1 VGGALPVV
9 VRGAQAAGEAVGRRV
24 GLVSPNADAERIMLR
39 DAARDGVDPQEMLRR
54 SREAGGAPVAAVDLG
69 GENLAGM
76 GAAVA
81 RLPGEGRDA
90 AGRLVRERGG
100 AAQAGR
106 LAETVRGS
114 ISGDDFTQSVSDVAA
129 RRAAQARPLYEQA
142 YSVTLPRDLRLQR
155 FLVDPDVRAGIRAG
169 IESAR
174 REALTEDRA
183 FDVAELGIQITRR
196 RGPNGQAVE
205 DFQLI
210 GGNTPTRLFDA
221 AKRGLD
227 ELIEAARGP
236 NGTATSRSRELS
248 RLRES
253 MLREVDRLNPAFAQ
267 ARSAYAGQSELMDA
281 ASIGRD
287 LIDMQPRDF
296 QQLIPDIRSMSDQ
309 QREFLRLG
317 LARGLL
323 DRIER
328 ATDAQELTRLN
339 RLAGSTDLRNRI
351 GLALNDPQ
359 ELSAFMRQFEREVT
373 MARNNAMIA
382 PRGGSQ
388 TMPLQERAA
397 DLRSPPSGGAMVD
410 PERAAQAGSLVPDLI
425 RAGTMGGI
433 TAPAFRIGQRLAD
446 SASQSRLERNT
457 NALAPMLF
465 NPDQRAREEV
475 LRALIA
481 RQAADQRMQRVI
493 NPALSGASRGA
504 AIGGG
509 LFVTE

>member
-1 VGGALPVV
+1 
-9 VRGAQAAGEAVGRRV
+9 
-24 GLVSPNADAERIMLR
+24 
-39 DAARDGVDPQEMLRR
+39 
-54 SREAGGAPVAAVDLG
+54 
-69 GENLAGM
+69 
-76 GAAVA
+76 
-81 RLPGEGRDA
+81 
-90 AGRLVRERGG
+90 
-100 AAQAGR
+100 
-106 LAETVRGS
+106 
-114 ISGDDFTQSVSDVAA
+114 
-129 RRAAQARPLYEQA
+129 
-142 YSVTLPRDLRLQR
+142 
-155 FLVDPDVRAGIRAG
+155 
-169 IESAR
+169 
-174 REALTEDRA
+174 
-183 FDVAELGIQITRR
+183 
-196 RGPNGQAVE
+196 
-205 DFQLI
+205 
-210 GGNTPTRLFDA
+210 
-221 AKRGLD
+221 
-227 ELIEAARGP
+227 
-236 NGTATSRSRELS
+236 
-248 RLRES
+248 
-253 MLREVDRLNPAFAQ
+253 
-267 ARSAYAGQSELMDA
+267 MDA

-373 MARNNAMIA
+373 MARNNAMIT

-397 DLRSPPSGGAMVD
+397 DLRSPPSGSAMVD